1 MRSVPLTVAAVLAL
15 LATPAAAES
24 LREALLKA
32 YQTNPQLAGARAN
45 QRANDENVPIARSRG
60 LPELGATGGFNQSIR
75 NSQNDQIGGETGG
88 GSASIGQP
96 SRAANANLNLTVPI
110 YQGGAV
116 RNSIRAA
123 DQRVLSGRENLRD
136 TEAGLFASVVEAY
149 MDVIRDSA
157 IVSLNQ
163 AQVNVLSV
171 NAQAT
176 RDRFQ
181 VGDLTRT
188 DVAQSESRLALS
200 RGDLQN
206 AEARLINSKESYVR
220 LVGSAPGTLEP
231 PPPLPNLPISADSAV
246 AIAVENNPGLAAAA
260 RERDAA
266 RFDTSVARASRLP
279 SLSIVTTG
287 GYTNF
292 LGSFRASNI
301 PLPQTQTTISA
312 GAQVSLPLFQGGRPA
327 AQIRQAQ
334 ARESQAIENVTLTE
348 RNIVAQTRSAF
359 ANYRA
364 SNELIATSQ
373 TAIDASALS
382 LEGVRAENTVGNR
395 TILDILD
402 AEQELLRAQ
411 SNLVAARRNAY
422 VAGFTLLAAMGRADA
437 DDLGLEGGALYDPT
451 VNYNRVRRRLND
463 FSSDPAPVPQGTR
476 TVDTPAQTSAL
487 IGPSPR

>member
-1 MRSVPLTVAAVLAL
+1 MRPIHLTLAVSLGLASS
-15 LATPAAAES
+15 PAAAET

-32 YQTNPQLAGARAN
+32 YQTSPQLAGARAGV
-45 QRANDENVPIARSRG
+45 RAIDENVTIARSRG
-60 LPELGATGGFNQSIR
+60 LPDLGATGGFNQSIQ
-75 NSQNDQIGGETGG
+75 NSQNNQIGSGG
-88 GSASIGQP
+88 GASIGQP
-96 SRAANANLNLTVPI
+96 NRAASANLNLTVPI

-136 TEAGLFASVVEAY
+136 TEAGLFANVVAAY

-200 RGDLQN
+200 RGQLQS
-206 AEARLINSKESYVR
+206 AEAQLINSKESYVR
-220 LVGSAPGTLEP
+220 LVGSAPGMLEP
-231 PPPLPNLPISADSAV
+231 PPPLPNLPISPDSAV
-246 AIAVENNPGLAAAA
+246 AVAVENNPGLAAAA

-279 SLSIVTTG
+279 SLSLVTSG

-292 LGSFRASNI
+292 LGSFRAANI
-301 PLPQTQTTISA
+301 PLPQTQTTVTA
-312 GAQVSLPLFQGGRPA
+312 GAQVSVPLFQGGRPA

-364 SNELIATSQ
+364 SNELIVSSQ
-373 TAIDASALS
+373 TAVDASALS
-382 LEGVRAENTVGNR
+382 LEGVQAENTVGNR
-395 TILDILD
+395 TILDILN
-402 AEQELLRAQ
+402 AQQELLQAQ
-411 SNLVAARRNAY
+411 SNLVSARRNAY
-422 VAGFTLLAAMGRADA
+422 VAGFTLLASMGRADV
-437 DDLGLEGGALYDPT
+437 DDLGLDGGPLYDPAA
-451 VNYNRVRRRLND
+451 NYNRVRRRVTDLG
-463 FSSDPAPVPQGTR
+463 FRSDPTPVAQGTR

-487 IGPSPR
+487 VGPSLR